1 MDHSRDI
8 GSEHDIE
15 QYRDV
20 DISSWVCCKS
30 EHMAH
35 ILQVDDMIY
44 RMYGNHMEGVY
55 RISDRKI
62 LDLENIE
69 RF

>member
-1 MDHSRDI
+1 MDRSRDI

-20 DISSWVCCKS
+20 DRSSWVCCKS
-30 EHMAH
+30 EHRVH
-35 ILQVDDMIY
+35 ILQVDDRIY

-62 LDLENIE
+62 LGLGNIE
-69 RF
+69 HS